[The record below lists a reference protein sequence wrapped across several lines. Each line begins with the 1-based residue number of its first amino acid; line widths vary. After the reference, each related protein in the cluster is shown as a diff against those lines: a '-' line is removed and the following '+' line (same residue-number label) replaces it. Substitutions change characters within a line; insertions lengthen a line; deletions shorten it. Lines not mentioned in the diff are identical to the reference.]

1 MRPVSVLIYPKEKV
15 KGSSFSKPAVVLE
28 STGHYHR
35 GLVAVLQKKGYE
47 VITLNPLFLNGHV
60 NSN

>member
-1 MRPVSVLIYPKEKV
+1 MYPKEKV